1 MGTWKTGKLRR
12 SGVAA
17 LLAAALTVSAAACG
31 GDESAK
37 EKDGSPSA
45 SSENQGGE
53 KGGEGEGKTLPDT
66 SKVIATLEGDKGIEM
81 IVHEV
86 KRDGG
91 GFLTVSGQFKNTSSQ
106 GYSIPVTWSG
116 PEKAVAAT
124 QRSIAAMTLVD
135 SKEKKRYYVLRDT
148 DNRPLTTTSFEPYI
162 KPDASLPFFAQF
174 PAPPSDTTEVSLQF
188 PGFPNAPIEIS

>member
-12 SGVAA
+12 SGLAA

-37 EKDGSPSA
+37 EKGGSPSA

-66 SKVIATLEGDKGIEM
+66 SKVIATLKGDEGIEM
-81 IVHEV
+81 VLHSV
-86 KRDGG
+86 VRDAG
-91 GFLTVSGQFKNTSSQ
+91 GFLTVSGEFKNNGSSR
-106 GYSIPVTWSG
+106 YTTPVQWSG
-116 PEKAVAAT
+116 EEQAVART
-124 QRSIAAMTLVD
+124 GRSVAAMTLVD

-148 DNRPLTTTSFEPYI
+148 DNRPLTTSGYQPAI
-162 KPDASLPFFAQF
+162 DAGESLPFFAQF